1 MSGCSCGQAGSMF
14 CDSCHDYSCRSNPN
28 YYGVEPSSYED
39 EKIPEDFY
47 KENNLEHLK
56 GVKAPDI
63 PMIKDEQELKD
74 ETDETIRKI
83 WDNFL
88 I

>member
-1 MSGCSCGQAGSMF
+1 MSGCSCGQAGSQF
-14 CDSCHDYSCRSNPN
+14 CDSCRDYSCSGNPN
-28 YYGVEPSSYED
+28 YESYESYPVSD
-39 EKIPEDFY
+39 DTNYDFY
-47 KENNLEHLK
+47 KYFRVEHMK

>member
-14 CDSCHDYSCRSNPN
+14 CGSCHNYSCISNPN
-28 YYGVEPSSYED
+28 YHGFELPSYED
-39 EKIPEDFY
+39 TKAPEDFY

-63 PMIKDEQELKD
+63 PIVDIEE
-74 ETDETIRKI
+74 ETKRQIRAI
-83 WDNFL
+83 WDNF
-88 I
+88 

>member
-14 CDSCHDYSCRSNPN
+14 CGSCHNYSCVSNPN
-28 YYGVEPSSYED
+28 YHGFESPSCED
-39 EKIPEDFY
+39 TKAPEDFY

-63 PMIKDEQELKD
+63 PIVDIEE
-74 ETDETIRKI
+74 ETKRQIRAI
-83 WDNFL
+83 WDNF
-88 I
+88 

>member
-14 CDSCHDYSCRSNPN
+14 CDSCHNYSCGSNPN
-28 YYGVEPSSYED
+28 YYGFESSSYED
-39 EKIPEDFY
+39 TRVPEDFY

-63 PMIKDEQELKD
+63 PIVDIEE
-74 ETDETIRKI
+74 ETKRQIRAI
-83 WDNFL
+83 WDNF
-88 I
+88 